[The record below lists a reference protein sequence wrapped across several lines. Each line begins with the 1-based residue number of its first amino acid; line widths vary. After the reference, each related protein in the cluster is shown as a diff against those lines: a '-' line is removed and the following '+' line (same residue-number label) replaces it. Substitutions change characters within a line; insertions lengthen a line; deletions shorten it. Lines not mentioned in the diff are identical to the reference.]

1 MMIDLKEIA
10 QELDLSE
17 QELWRQGIRA
27 LILEKIRLLQAE
39 KQARC
44 AKFGVNSLEEMDKL
58 IRQGKVAEKD
68 ILEDFQNVDY
78 LTARIKRLEQL
89 LEAVQAILIKPKSL
103 TQQNRGVVPPE
114 TSETTLDWREIKGLG
129 KELWAG
135 IEAQEYVNQLRD
147 KG

>member
-17 QELWRQGIRA
+17 QELWRQGMRA

-89 LEAVQAILIKPKSL
+89 LERL
-103 TQQNRGVVPPE
+103 
-114 TSETTLDWREIKGLG
+114 
-129 KELWAG
+129 
-135 IEAQEYVNQLRD
+135 
-147 KG
+147 